1 MITPRY
7 SDDVSHICIWLK
19 WDVQIIYT
27 FTLEFFTYNLYMHV
41 DGISLQNGPQHS
53 TRAGCK
59 FLLSVHLKNLDY
71 VVFVFEHFRLSTSF
85 G

>member
-7 SDDVSHICIWLK
+7 SDDSIPYLHLVEMGRADYLHVHCWSSSSRIIC
-19 WDVQIIYT
+19 
-27 FTLEFFTYNLYMHV
+27 MHV

-53 TRAGCK
+53 KSVGCK

-71 VVFVFEHFRLSTSF
+71 VVLFWELSIYTD
-85 G
+85 